1 MSRPKDGDA
10 DLPSVRGAG
19 ADRPSFFVYGA
30 HRDHPRA
37 TEIATAAHALLVRYA
52 TEVVAKYG
60 LCPFLRGVDA
70 GLGAVGVIL
79 DTEPDLE
86 TAVAAIDHL
95 AEPVL
100 HIVYPVFTGT
110 PSTFERFGSKL
121 AEALRKRR
129 SDPLVHASF
138 HPGMTGGR
146 ENAYRLIGLLRQAPD
161 PFVQFIP
168 PGLQQGGTVMA
179 GEDAGGESHADA
191 RFSRFMAGGAELAEE
206 VLGAIAEL
214 REERERTYG
223 ELARSIQ
230 AGRG

>member
-1 MSRPKDGDA
+1 MSEDDA
-10 DLPSVRGAG
+10 ELPSVRRAG
-19 ADRPSFFVYGA
+19 ADRPRFFVYGA
-30 HRDHPRA
+30 HRDHEKA
-37 TEIATAAHALLVRYA
+37 TELAAAAHSQLVRYA

-70 GLGAVGVIL
+70 GLGAVGLIL
-79 DTEPDLE
+79 DTEPDLQ
-86 TAVAAIDHL
+86 TALAAIEHL

-100 HIVYPVFTGT
+100 HIVYPVFAGT
-110 PSTFERFGSKL
+110 PTTFERFGSKL
-121 AEALRKRR
+121 AESLRKTR
-129 SDPLVHASF
+129 SEPLVHASF

-161 PFVQFIP
+161 PFIQFIP

-191 RFSRFMAGGAELAEE
+191 RFTRFMAGGAAMADE
-206 VLGAIAEL
+206 VLGLIAEL

-223 ELARSIQ
+223 ALAREIQ
-230 AGRG
+230 ASKT